1 MYEGVA
7 ANENQLLYS
16 YLSNITEIYVL
27 LFSLLSLYR
36 MVHISM
42 HCIFFLLPYEY
53 FSHVLEILY
62 LWV

>member
-1 MYEGVA
+1 MNKGVI

-16 YLSNITEIYVL
+16 YLSNMTEIYIL

-36 MVHISM
+36 LVHYFYAV
-42 HCIFFLLPYEY
+42 HFFLFPYEY